1 MTAVLWLAIALPSL
15 AGCTPSPA
23 EPSPTPSPTPAF
35 ESDDAAYEAA
45 VAVYTEY
52 SRVSE
57 EVGRAGGAGAE
68 EFLKYTDT
76 EYANQLLR
84 EVHAM
89 RKKGL
94 RFTGAGT
101 FEPKGLAEIDELR
114 RNLGVRFCEGVGD
127 TRLIDAEGNDV
138 TNVDR
143 QPITPVVVGFTSM
156 GAGRLVITGSDLW
169 AGDDFCSVP

>member
-1 MTAVLWLAIALPSL
+1 MTAVLGLAIALPSL

-23 EPSPTPSPTPAF
+23 EPSPSPSPTPAF

-68 EFLKYTDT
+68 EFLMYTDT

-89 RKKGL
+89 RQKGL

-114 RNLGVRFCEGVGD
+114 MNLGVRVCLGIGD
-127 TRLIDAEGNDV
+127 TRLIDSEG
-138 TNVDR
+138 VDITPPDR
-143 QPITPVVVGFTSM
+143 EPVTPVVVSFT
-156 GAGRLVITGSDLW
+156 ALKPAQFVITGSDHW
-169 AGDDFCSVP
+169 SGETFC